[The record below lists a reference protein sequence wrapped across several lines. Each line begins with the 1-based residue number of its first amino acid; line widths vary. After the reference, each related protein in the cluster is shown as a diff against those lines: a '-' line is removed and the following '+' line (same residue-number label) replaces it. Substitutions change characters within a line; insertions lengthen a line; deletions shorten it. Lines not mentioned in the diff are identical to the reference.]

1 MTEPDALIADR
12 YRLLEPV
19 GSGGMGRVWLAHDE
33 VLHRQVAVKEVVPP
47 AWLTESERGQLREL
61 TLREARAT
69 ARLNH
74 PNVVKIYDVLHSEKW
89 PWIVME
95 YVPSRSL
102 QKVLEEDGPLPPEV
116 AAEVGLAVLAAL
128 QAAHSS
134 GVLHRDV
141 KPHNVLIGSE
151 GRVVLTDFG
160 LATLDTD
167 GAITRPGLIATP
179 QYLAP
184 ERARLGLSSVESD
197 LWSLGATLYAA
208 VEGRTPYARPSV
220 VETLTALATQEP
232 DPLLQAG
239 PLKPVIE
246 GLLRRDPKKRMPAPE
261 VERLLLRAAT
271 GQPTDAEARRRRRT
285 RLVLAAMLVAA
296 IGAGSGAA
304 VAAARTGNPGGELDP
319 GSQLQGTVA
328 AGVLAC
334 ERIPATTGEIP
345 TGQSGPPGTPALV
358 DGFTWYFRPGSFG
371 VGVPVGWHTWSDGAT
386 ACFADLRG
394 GRVLAVDPT
403 RPSTSD
409 PLAGGRAEEGRLLGA
424 GLLPGYKLVHLKPLA
439 MALPAAEW
447 EFTFDSAEGRRHAA
461 ALVVS
466 HPLANF
472 VIYWATGETDFSP
485 NRALYDV
492 VRASFRPPPPNAG
505 QRLPVLSSGAP
516 MS

>member
-1 MTEPDALIADR
+1 
-12 YRLLEPV
+12 
-19 GSGGMGRVWLAHDE
+19 MGRVWLARDE
-33 VLHRQVAVKEVVPP
+33 VLHRQVAIKEVVPP
-47 AWLTESERGQLREL
+47 AWLTKTERGQLREL
-61 TLREARAT
+61 TLREARAA

-102 QKVLEEDGPLPPEV
+102 HKVLEEDGPLPPQI

-128 QAAHSS
+128 QAAHDA

-141 KPHNVLIGSE
+141 KPHNVLIGPD

-246 GLLRRDPKKRMPAPE
+246 GLLRRDPKTRMTSAE
-261 VERLLLRAAT
+261 VERLLTRAAN
-271 GQPTDAEARRRRRT
+271 GQSTDGDARRRRRM
-285 RLVLAAMLVAA
+285 RFILAAVLIAA
-296 IGAGSGAA
+296 LAAGSGAA
-304 VAAARTGNPGGELDP
+304 VAAARTGDTDGGTDP
-319 GSQLQGTVA
+319 ASLLSASIQ
-328 AGVLAC
+328 AGVVAC
-334 ERIPATTGEIP
+334 EQVAPVDAHPVP
-345 TGQSGPPGTPALV
+345 TDRPGPPGTPKLV
-358 DGFTWYFRPGSFG
+358 TGFTWYFRPGSFG
-371 VGVPVGWHTWSDGAT
+371 VGVPVGWNSWAVGAT
-386 ACFADLRG
+386 ACFTDPRG
-394 GRVLAVDPT
+394 GRVLAVDPI
-403 RPSTSD
+403 RPSTQD
-409 PLAGGRAEEGRLLGA
+409 PLDGARAEENRLVGA
-424 GLLPGYKLVHLKPLA
+424 GALPGYQLVHLKALS

-447 EFTFDSAEGRRHAA
+447 EFTFDSGGARRHAVVI
-461 ALVVS
+461 VVS
-466 HPLANF
+466 HPLADF
-472 VIYWATGETDFSP
+472 VVYWATDEADFTP

-492 VRASFRPPPPNAG
+492 VRASFRPPPP
-505 QRLPVLSSGAP
+505 GAAP
-516 MS
+516 R